1 MIIKNITYS
10 SFESPYK
17 SLRYEKRSGG
27 VRRGGRER
35 RYEAGLSCL
44 ICSICAKG
52 CRVEERR
59 TQRDDGRRIPRHIS
73 SFSLCSKPLNVKLPD
88 SDAAGGATAS
98 ACVCV
103 SKHNSFP
110 VWCQCLS
117 EVEHAVVWNCNFPRR
132 GKNDLCLN
140 LLFLQHLTASCCFHT
155 KFSVRNLSFLA
166 LCMQVTLALSHVCAY
181 VCVNVC
187 VCVCDVVSSP
197 SVSLRMCMQVMPL
210 PR

>member
-1 MIIKNITYS
+1 MFNLQYLCKGVS
-10 SFESPYK
+10 
-17 SLRYEKRSGG
+17 SGG
-27 VRRGGRER
+27 EEDAEGWWQKNSPPHFLIFSVFETFKCQTTRQWCSRGRYSDSPLGGGER
-35 RYEAGLSCL
+35 
-44 ICSICAKG
+44 
-52 CRVEERR
+52 
-59 TQRDDGRRIPRHIS
+59 
-73 SFSLCSKPLNVKLPD
+73 
-88 SDAAGGATAS
+88 

-117 EVEHAVVWNCNFPRR
+117 EVEHAVVWNWNFPRR

-210 PR
+210 PRWVCVCVCA